1 MRITSERWAAVLAAA
16 ACALVLGAALA
27 VERFGGIAPC
37 AMCLLERWPYR
48 IAIALGLL
56 ALLLPRRPA
65 RATLG
70 LLALVMLGGAAF
82 AAVHVG
88 VEQKLIPDPLP
99 ECAAPSFTSG
109 LSIAQRLAA
118 MPAHPAKPCGDPT
131 FLIPGVP
138 LSMSALD
145 AIFEAGLCVA
155 IAAYLWRSA
164 KLWRRGKLW
173 RSGKTRRTA

>member
-1 MRITSERWAAVLAAA
+1 MTITSERWAAVLAAA
-16 ACALVLGAALA
+16 ACALVLGVALA
-27 VERFGGIAPC
+27 VERFGGLVPC
-37 AMCLLERWPYR
+37 ALCLLERWPWR
-48 IAIALGLL
+48 IAVVLGLL
-56 ALLLPRRPA
+56 ALLLPRRAA

-70 LLALVMLGGAAF
+70 VMALVMLGGAAL

-99 ECAAPSFTSG
+99 QCASPRFTPG

-131 FLIPGVP
+131 FLIPGLP

-145 AIFEAGLCVA
+145 AIAALALCLA
-155 IAAYLWRSA
+155 LAAYLWRSG
-164 KLWRRGKLW
+164 RR
-173 RSGKTRRTA
+173 AA